1 MPVILMLLQDH
12 ELRLLGREKQC
23 HLAIFLKKNTKH
35 LNKKNLKDKT
45 SYLTVL

>member
-1 MPVILMLLQDH
+1 MPIILMLLQDH
-12 ELRLLGREKQC
+12 ELCLLGREKQC
-23 HLAIFLKKNTKH
+23 HLAIFLKNTKH